1 MTTIKKSKLTKK
13 DIETL
18 IKNLNEELKELK
30 NEEEKKQHKPTE
42 DSLGFFLQS
51 AGGFFCCM
59 SVSTA
64 REYYKNNNWF
74 STEEEVKKERDKRQA
89 IVRVKEY
96 IEENFGVF
104 EPDWED
110 EDEEKYVF
118 IYNYDNNILNCAL
131 NRIYKYYSPIGYLES
146 KEDCDL
152 LIKNC
157 KEDLLL
163 IFK

>member
-104 EPDWED
+104 EPNWEED
-110 EDEEKYVF
+110 EDKY
-118 IYNYDNNILNCAL
+118 ILYYDNEYEVIDWDMWNGNKL
-131 NRIYKYYSPIGYLES
+131 YFPIGYLRTR
-146 KEDCDL
+146 EDCKQ
-152 LIKNC
+152 LIENWE
-157 KEDLLL
+157 EDLLL